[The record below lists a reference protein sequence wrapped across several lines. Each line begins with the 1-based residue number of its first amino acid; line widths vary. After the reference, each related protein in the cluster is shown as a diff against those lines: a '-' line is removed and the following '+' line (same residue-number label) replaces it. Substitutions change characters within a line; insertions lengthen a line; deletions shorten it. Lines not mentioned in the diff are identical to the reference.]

1 VPHDPTTTA
10 LAGELR
16 IAVARLGR
24 RLRQEKGRHELSD
37 AQLSVLALLERE
49 GPRTLGELAEVERVR
64 PPSMSRTVACLVDD
78 GLAERLGDPADGRI
92 VRLRPTEAGSALVHE
107 VRRSR
112 DAWLVAGLR
121 ELSPAQQSLL
131 RDAAALLREVAER

>member
-1 VPHDPTTTA
+1 MPFETAIPA

-16 IAVARLGR
+16 VAVARLGR
-24 RLRQEKGRHELSD
+24 RLRQEKGRHDLSD

-49 GPRTLGELAEVERVR
+49 GPRTLGELAELERVR

-78 GLAERLGDPADGRI
+78 GLAERLSDPADGRI
-92 VRLRPTEAGSALVHE
+92 TRLRPTEAGAALVHE

-112 DAWLVAGLR
+112 DAWLVARLR
-121 ELSPAQQSLL
+121 ELSPAQQALL
-131 RDAAALLREVAER
+131 HDAVALLREVAER

>member
-1 VPHDPTTTA
+1 VQQTDA
-10 LAGELR
+10 LTSLASEVR

-49 GPRTLGELAEVERVR
+49 GPRTLGELAEAERVR

-78 GLAERLGDPADGRI
+78 GLAERLSDPTDGR
-92 VRLRPTEAGSALVHE
+92 VTRLRPTAAGSALVHE

-112 DAWLVAGLR
+112 DAWLVARLG
-121 ELSPAQQSLL
+121 ELSPAETALL
-131 RDAAALLREVAER
+131 HDAAALLREVAER